1 MEPGPPAEEAAG
13 TDEELPQEPNTESFL
28 AALLVDDAQVVV
40 DSVTGKAMVSKRDAA
55 VDDSGDGEASKK
67 IRP

>member
-13 TDEELPQEPNTESFL
+13 THEEPDPEPNTESFL

-40 DSVTGKAMVSKRDAA
+40 DSVTGKAMVAKREAP
-55 VDDSGDGEASKK
+55 VDDSGDGKVSQK